1 MFRAHLKLVFR
12 TMAKHRGYTMISIAG
27 LALALTCAFL
37 MLLFITFE
45 TSYDKYNVNAGR
57 VYRVT
62 SAWSGDRAGESAA
75 VSGDLPLDGQF
86 PEVEKTARLFTY
98 SWREKALVAGN
109 EKSFFEERFFLADPS
124 IFDVLSFDF
133 VWGDP
138 ETALAGP
145 SDLVISESTA
155 VKYFG
160 RENPLGKVLAVKNLG
175 QADMKVTGVFRDM
188 PPNSHVHCDFI
199 APFSAGDTLF
209 WSGFAA
215 RNNSYVYLLL
225 ARGASPSGLESKFP
239 AFLAGHL
246 GDRSRNVS
254 LRLQP
259 LTAIHLRSHFSDEIE
274 PGGNLGTVRL
284 FGLLAFI
291 VLAVAVINFVN
302 LTTARSVGRA
312 REIGLKKVSGAGRG
326 ALIRQFLAEAV
337 LFALLALPVALA
349 LAQALLPLFNGM
361 LDASLTMN
369 FKGNGRLFAGA
380 ALLTVLTGLLSGLF
394 PAFVLSG
401 FRPVEVLKGKFSLGS
416 RGAFV
421 RRSLVVL
428 QYAASIVLMI
438 GAAVVATQLH
448 FIQSKDLGFDR
459 DQVVILPVKD
469 AETMAGYDAL
479 KTAFLRSPAVLGVS
493 GSEGIPSRIRRRHAV
508 LHEGAPGGE
517 EVEYPVCFV
526 DFDFLS
532 TYKIELLSGR
542 DFSPGFGSDDKLAY
556 IINETAARSFGWADP
571 VGKKI
576 QLSNRD
582 LMRAEFEPG
591 EVVGVVRDFHFRSL
605 HEKIEPLVLK
615 IRKAQFTHVAVRLA
629 PGQVRGG
636 LDFLAASWKQL
647 FPGRPFEFSF
657 LDEDIDRLYRED
669 RRTGRV
675 FGYATSFS
683 ILIAGLGL
691 FGLAS
696 FSTAQR
702 TREIGIRKV
711 LGASAESIVVLLSR
725 EFAALVLAANI
736 LAAPVAYLLMTRWLQ
751 AFAYRTGPGAWTFIV
766 AAALSFLTAL
776 ATVSTKAMRSALSN
790 PVDSLRYE

>member
-1 MFRAHLKLVFR
+1 MFRAHLKLVLR
-12 TMAKHRGYTMISIAG
+12 TMAKHRGYTLISIAG

-45 TSYDKYNVNAGR
+45 TSYDRYHENATR

-62 SAWSGDRAGESAA
+62 SAWSGARAGESAA
-75 VSGDLPLDGQF
+75 VSGDLPLDRQF

-98 SWREKALVAGN
+98 SWKEKALVAGN
-109 EKSFFEERFFLADPS
+109 ERSFFEERFFLADPS
-124 IFDVLSFDF
+124 IFDIFSFDF
-133 VWGDP
+133 VRGDSK
-138 ETALAGP
+138 TALAGT
-145 SDLVISESTA
+145 SGLVISESMA
-155 VKYFG
+155 AKYFG
-160 RENPLGKVLAVKNLG
+160 REDPLGKILAVKNLG
-175 QADMKVTGVFRDM
+175 QADMKVTGVIKDM
-188 PPNSHVHCDFI
+188 PRNSHVRCDFI
-199 APFSAGDTLF
+199 APFAAGDTLF
-209 WSGFAA
+209 WPDFAK
-215 RNNSYVYLLL
+215 RNSSYVYLLL
-225 ARGASPSGLESKFP
+225 ARGATPVGLESKFP
-239 AFLAGHL
+239 SFLAGHL
-246 GDRSRNVS
+246 GDNSRNVS

-259 LTAIHLRSHFSDEIE
+259 LTSIHLHSHFSDEIE
-274 PGGNLGTVRL
+274 PNGDLGTVRL

-302 LTTARSVGRA
+302 LTTARSIGRA

-349 LAQALLPLFNGM
+349 LAQALLPLFNGA

-380 ALLTVLTGLLSGLF
+380 ALLTVLTGLLAGLF

-421 RRSLVVL
+421 RRFLVVI
-428 QYAASIVLMI
+428 QYAASIVLMT
-438 GAAVVATQLH
+438 GAAVVATQLR

-459 DQVVILPVKD
+459 DQVVILPIKD
-469 AETMAGYDAL
+469 AETMAGYDTL

-493 GSEGIPSRIRRRHAV
+493 GSWGVPSRIRGGHAV
-508 LHEGAPGGE
+508 QREGAPAGE
-517 EVEYPVCFV
+517 EVLVPVCFV

-532 TYKIELLSGR
+532 TYKMELRSGR
-542 DFSPGFGSDDKLAY
+542 DFSREFGSDDKRAY
-556 IINETAARSFGWADP
+556 IINETAARSFGWAEP
-571 VGKKI
+571 LGKKI

-591 EVVGVVRDFHFRSL
+591 EVIGVVRDFHFRSL
-605 HEKIEPLVLK
+605 HERIDPLVLK
-615 IRKAQFTHVAVRLA
+615 IRKTEFTHVAARLS
-629 PGQVRGG
+629 PGQVRTG

-675 FGYATSFS
+675 FGYATAFS

-725 EFAALVLAANI
+725 EFAALVLAANV
-736 LAAPVAYLLMTRWLQ
+736 LAAPVAYVLMTRWLQ
-751 AFAYRTGPGAWTFIV
+751 SFAYRTGPGAWTFIL
-766 AAALSFLTAL
+766 AAGLSFLLAL

>member
-1 MFRAHLKLVFR
+1 MFRAHLKLVLR
-12 TMAKHRGYTMISIAG
+12 TMAKHRGYTLISIAG

-45 TSYDKYNVNAGR
+45 TSYDRYHENAGR

-62 SAWSGDRAGESAA
+62 SAWSGERAGESAA
-75 VSGDLPLDGQF
+75 VSGDLPFDGQF

-98 SWREKALVAGN
+98 SWKEKALVAGN
-109 EKSFFEERFFLADPS
+109 GKSFFEERFFLADPS

-133 VWGDP
+133 VRGDP
-138 ETALAGP
+138 KTALAGT
-145 SDLVISESTA
+145 SDLVISESVA
-155 VKYFG
+155 ARYFG
-160 RENPLGKVLAVKNLG
+160 REDPLGKVLAVKNLG
-175 QADMKVTGVFRDM
+175 QADMKVTGVIRDM
-188 PPNSHVHCDFI
+188 PRNSHVRCDLI
-199 APFSAGDTLF
+199 APFAAGDALF
-209 WSGFAA
+209 WPGFEK
-215 RNNSYVYLLL
+215 RNTSCVYLLL
-225 ARGASPSGLESKFP
+225 TRGASPAGLVSKFS
-239 AFLAGHL
+239 AFLAGRL
-246 GDRSRNVS
+246 GDNSRNVS

-259 LTAIHLRSHFSDEIE
+259 LTSIHLHSHFSDEIE
-274 PGGNLGTVRL
+274 PGGDLGTVRL

-302 LTTARSVGRA
+302 LTTARSIGRA

-337 LFALLALPVALA
+337 LFALLALPIALA
-349 LAQALLPLFNGM
+349 LAQALLPLFNSA
-361 LDASLTMN
+361 LDASLSMN

-380 ALLTVLTGLLSGLF
+380 ALLTVLTGLLAGLF

-421 RRSLVVL
+421 RRFLVVL

-438 GAAVVATQLH
+438 GAAVVAAQLR

-469 AETMAGYDAL
+469 AGTMAGYDAL
-479 KTAFLRSPAVLGVS
+479 KTAFLRSPGVLGVS
-493 GSEGIPSRIRRRHAV
+493 GSWGVPSRIRGTHAI
-508 LHEGAPGGE
+508 LRE
-517 EVEYPVCFV
+517 EVPASEEVLVPVCFV

-532 TYKIELLSGR
+532 TYGIELRSGR
-542 DFSPGFGSDDKLAY
+542 DFSREFGSDDKRAY
-556 IINETAARSFGWADP
+556 LINETAARSFGWAEP
-571 VGKKI
+571 VGKRI

-591 EVVGVVRDFHFRSL
+591 EVIGVVRDFHFRSL
-605 HEKIEPLVLK
+605 HEKIDPLVLK
-615 IRKAQFTHVAVRLA
+615 VRKAEFTHVAVRLA
-629 PGQVRGG
+629 PGQVRTG
-636 LDFLAASWKQL
+636 LDFLAASWKRL

-675 FGYATSFS
+675 FGYATAFS
-683 ILIAGLGL
+683 VLIAGLGL

-711 LGASAESIVVLLSR
+711 LGASAGSIVVLLSR
-725 EFAALVLAANI
+725 EFAALVLAANV

-751 AFAYRTGPGAWTFIV
+751 AFAYRTGPGAWTFV
-766 AAALSFLTAL
+766 LAAALSVLTAL
-776 ATVSTKAMRSALSN
+776 ATVSTKAMSSALSN
-790 PVDSLRYE
+790 PVESLRYE

>member
-1 MFRAHLKLVFR
+1 MFRAHLKLVLR
-12 TMAKHRGYTMISIAG
+12 TMAKHRGYTLISIAG

-45 TSYDKYNVNAGR
+45 MSYDRYHENAGR

-62 SAWSGDRAGESAA
+62 SAWSGARAGESAA
-75 VSGDLPLDGQF
+75 VSGDLRLDRQF

-98 SWREKALVAGN
+98 SWKEKALVAGN
-109 EKSFFEERFFLADPS
+109 ERSFFEERFFLADPS
-124 IFDVLSFDF
+124 IFDIFSFDF
-133 VWGDP
+133 VRGDSK
-138 ETALAGP
+138 TALAGT
-145 SDLVISESTA
+145 SGLVISESMA
-155 VKYFG
+155 AKYFG
-160 RENPLGKVLAVKNLG
+160 REDPLGKILAVKNLG
-175 QADMKVTGVFRDM
+175 QTDMKVTGVIKDM
-188 PPNSHVHCDFI
+188 PRNSHVRCDFI
-199 APFSAGDTLF
+199 APFAAGDTLF
-209 WSGFAA
+209 WPDFAK
-215 RNNSYVYLLL
+215 RNSSYVYLLL
-225 ARGASPSGLESKFP
+225 ARGATPVGLESKFP
-239 AFLAGHL
+239 SFLAGHL
-246 GDRSRNVS
+246 GDNSRNVS

-259 LTAIHLRSHFSDEIE
+259 LTSIHLHSNFSDEIE
-274 PGGNLGTVRL
+274 PNGDLGTVRL

-302 LTTARSVGRA
+302 LTTARSIGRA

-349 LAQALLPLFNGM
+349 LAQALLPLFNGA

-380 ALLTVLTGLLSGLF
+380 ALLTVLTGLLAGLF

-421 RRSLVVL
+421 RRFLVVI
-428 QYAASIVLMI
+428 QYAASIVLMT
-438 GAAVVATQLH
+438 GAAVVATQLR

-459 DQVVILPVKD
+459 DQVVILPIKD
-469 AETMAGYDAL
+469 AETMAGYDTL

-493 GSEGIPSRIRRRHAV
+493 GSWGVPSRIRGGHAV
-508 LHEGAPGGE
+508 QREGAPAGE
-517 EVEYPVCFV
+517 EVLVPVCFV

-532 TYKIELLSGR
+532 TYKMELRSGR
-542 DFSPGFGSDDKLAY
+542 DFSREFGSDDKRAY
-556 IINETAARSFGWADP
+556 IINETAARSFGWAEP
-571 VGKKI
+571 LGKKI

-591 EVVGVVRDFHFRSL
+591 EVIGVVRDFHFRSL
-605 HEKIEPLVLK
+605 HERIDPLVLK
-615 IRKAQFTHVAVRLA
+615 IRKTEFTHVAARLS
-629 PGQVRGG
+629 PGQVRTG

-647 FPGRPFEFSF
+647 FPERPFEFSF

-675 FGYATSFS
+675 FGYATAFS

-725 EFAALVLAANI
+725 EFAALVLAANV
-736 LAAPVAYLLMTRWLQ
+736 LAAPVAYVLMTRWLQ
-751 AFAYRTGPGAWTFIV
+751 SFAYRTGPGAWTFIL
-766 AAALSFLTAL
+766 AAGLSFLLAL

>member
-1 MFRAHLKLVFR
+1 MFRAHLKLVLR
-12 TMAKHRGYTMISIAG
+12 TMAKHRGYTLISIAG

-45 TSYDKYNVNAGR
+45 MSYDRYHENAGR

-62 SAWSGDRAGESAA
+62 SAWSGARAGESAA
-75 VSGDLPLDGQF
+75 VSGDLPLDRQF

-98 SWREKALVAGN
+98 SWKEKALVAGN
-109 EKSFFEERFFLADPS
+109 ERSFFEERFFLADPS
-124 IFDVLSFDF
+124 IFDIFSFDF
-133 VWGDP
+133 VRGDSK
-138 ETALAGP
+138 TALAGT
-145 SDLVISESTA
+145 SGLVISESMA
-155 VKYFG
+155 AKYFG
-160 RENPLGKVLAVKNLG
+160 REDPLGKILAVKNLG
-175 QADMKVTGVFRDM
+175 QTDMKVTGVIKDM
-188 PPNSHVHCDFI
+188 PRNSHVRCDFI
-199 APFSAGDTLF
+199 APFAAGDTLF
-209 WSGFAA
+209 WPDFAK
-215 RNNSYVYLLL
+215 RNSSYVYLLL
-225 ARGASPSGLESKFP
+225 ARGATPVGLESKFP
-239 AFLAGHL
+239 SFLAGHL
-246 GDRSRNVS
+246 GDNSRNVS

-259 LTAIHLRSHFSDEIE
+259 LTSIHLHSHFSDEIE
-274 PGGNLGTVRL
+274 PNGDLGTVRL

-349 LAQALLPLFNGM
+349 LAQALLPLFNGA

-380 ALLTVLTGLLSGLF
+380 ALLTVLTGLLAGLF

-421 RRSLVVL
+421 RRFLVVI
-428 QYAASIVLMI
+428 QYAASIVLMT
-438 GAAVVATQLH
+438 GAAVVATQLR

-459 DQVVILPVKD
+459 DQVVILPIKD
-469 AETMAGYDAL
+469 AETMAGYDTL

-493 GSEGIPSRIRRRHAV
+493 GSWGVPSRIRGGHAV
-508 LHEGAPGGE
+508 QREGAPAGE
-517 EVEYPVCFV
+517 EVLVPVCFV

-532 TYKIELLSGR
+532 TYKMELRSGR
-542 DFSPGFGSDDKLAY
+542 DFSREFGFDDKRAY
-556 IINETAARSFGWADP
+556 IINETAARSFGWAEP
-571 VGKKI
+571 LGKKI

-591 EVVGVVRDFHFRSL
+591 EVIGVVRDFHFRSL
-605 HEKIEPLVLK
+605 HERIDPLVLK
-615 IRKAQFTHVAVRLA
+615 IRKTEFTHVAARLS
-629 PGQVRGG
+629 PGQVRTG

-647 FPGRPFEFSF
+647 FPERPFEFSF

-675 FGYATSFS
+675 FGYATAFS

-725 EFAALVLAANI
+725 EFAALVLAANV
-736 LAAPVAYLLMTRWLQ
+736 LAAPVAYVLMTRWLQ
-751 AFAYRTGPGAWTFIV
+751 SFAYRTGPGAWTFIL
-766 AAALSFLTAL
+766 AAGLSFLLAL